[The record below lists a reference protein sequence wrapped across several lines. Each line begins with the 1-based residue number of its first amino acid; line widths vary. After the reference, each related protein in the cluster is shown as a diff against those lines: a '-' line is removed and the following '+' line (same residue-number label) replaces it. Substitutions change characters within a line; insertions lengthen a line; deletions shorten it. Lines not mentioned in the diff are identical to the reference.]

1 MLLQDF
7 SPSPALRWYVKCF
20 RILHFC
26 FDPLQSI
33 PYKAYPPKP
42 EQTLHFFLKEP
53 FCIKTKNQG
62 TLHPPSILFKA
73 QQTALINQLTQHD
86 FIDVQIVFQPSA
98 IFQLTGIPATVLT
111 NQFLD
116 ATVIFPTTIQSTF
129 SQLQE
134 AKDYAELIRIAEV
147 FTSSLVQKTKKKT
160 VLLDAV
166 CELMV
171 KHQGNVSMDW
181 LAEQAC
187 YSTKQFKR
195 QFAERVGLNPKTYAR
210 ILRLNRAY
218 NFRNCFPK
226 KNWNTIA
233 AQCGYTDYQHLAK
246 DYKEFNGVTPAELH
260 NLENRSPESELGL
273 SKGIYRSRFVASF

>member
-7 SPSPALRWYVKCF
+7 LPSPPLRWYVKCF

-53 FCIKTKNQG
+53 FCIKTKSQG
-62 TLHPPSILFKA
+62 TLQPPSILFKA

-86 FIDVQIVFQPSA
+86 FIDVQIVFQPTA
-98 IFQLTGIPATVLT
+98 IFQLTGIPATELT

-116 ATVIFPTTIQSTF
+116 ATLIFPTTIQSTF

-147 FTSSLVQKTKKKT
+147 FTSSLVRRRRR
-160 VLLDAV
+160 
-166 CELMV
+166 
-171 KHQGNVSMDW
+171 
-181 LAEQAC
+181 
-187 YSTKQFKR
+187 KQF
-195 QFAERVGLNPKTYAR
+195 Y
-210 ILRLNRAY
+210 
-218 NFRNCFPK
+218 
-226 KNWNTIA
+226 WM
-233 AQCGYTDYQHLAK
+233 
-246 DYKEFNGVTPAELH
+246 LH
-260 NLENRSPESELGL
+260 A
-273 SKGIYRSRFVASF
+273 SRW